1 MMIQRSV
8 FTIYCT
14 LSIIVWRVAA
24 LKCTKLVTVEGTPAM
39 DQQIFT
45 EGLYA
50 VNTTLPTNSTE
61 IRELAT
67 SLLDHRI
74 SEFKDGNFVAI
85 LQPQQIKKVK
95 P

>member
-1 MMIQRSV
+1 
-8 FTIYCT
+8 
-14 LSIIVWRVAA
+14 
-24 LKCTKLVTVEGTPAM
+24 M

-67 SLLDHRI
+67 SLLDHQT